1 MNTTTS
7 QLSAAPSASEL
18 PSAGFKVLLYGG
30 SGSGKTYSIRTLLEA
45 GLEVFVLFTEP
56 GMATLRDV
64 KNPKLH
70 MHYVKPVPFNVE
82 NFTAML
88 KNVNTMSF
96 ENLTKL
102 QDPTKSSHQQM
113 IQISNMM
120 ADFIDEKTGEHFGSL
135 DKWDTSRVFVVDSIS
150 GVVAAAQGLVIGS
163 RPTMSQA
170 DYGVVMNTLEKF
182 LNMICLG
189 VRTNVVMMAHEERE
203 VDEVNG
209 GTKVMASSIG
219 KKLSPKLGRFFDDVL
234 LAERD
239 VKGDFKWYTNKPN
252 YELKSRH
259 LPLKDA
265 QAPSFVPLVQSWK
278 KGV

>member
-1 MNTTTS
+1 MNQTTS
-7 QLSAAPSASEL
+7 SPSAAPSASDL
-18 PSAGFKVLLYGG
+18 PNVGFKVLLYGG
-30 SGSGKTYSIRTLLEA
+30 SGTGKTFSIQTLLDA
-45 GLEVFVLFTEP
+45 GLEVFILFTEP

-70 MHYVKPVPFNVE
+70 WHYVKPVPFNID

-96 ENLTKL
+96 ENLSKM
-102 QDPTKSSHQQM
+102 QDPNKTSHQQM

-120 ADFIDEKTGEHFGSL
+120 ANFIDEKTGESFGSL

-150 GVVAAAQGLVIGS
+150 GVVAAAQGLVCGS
-163 RPTMSQA
+163 RPTVAQN
-170 DYGVVMNTLEKF
+170 DYGTIMNTIEKF

-189 VRTNVVMMAHEERE
+189 VRTNVVILAHEERE
-203 VDEVNG
+203 IDEVNG
-209 GTKVMASSIG
+209 GTKVMAASIG

-234 LAERD
+234 LAERNLR
-239 VKGDFKWYTNKPN
+239 GEFKWLTSKPN

-259 LPLKDA
+259 LPLSGE

-278 KGV
+278 KGA